1 MKPANLVF
9 LVLFPVALLA
19 QESTLTAT
27 VNGVEVQFATKM
39 EPRGNV
45 VERFPGAVAPTKDG
59 VVHRMISDR
68 PNRRQFGYDLRLDL
82 LPAPQTV
89 RLRIEPLTV
98 LGAPAG
104 WTLLAPSKY
113 PVISPVRIG
122 ETVAFDLLVNPVTS
136 QKIVEYLTLR
146 SNAFERLRAAGTPS
160 DFSPADVNL
169 TIENPR
175 IWMNGKFEEATADNS
190 DGIAAH
196 ILWLFLPEGA
206 FEISLWPEPALGFQ
220 KAGVVASKTL
230 TFHDGSSEYRLESS
244 AQIVPGEGLYN
255 VYVLRDPDWGPGP
268 GKAGFSLGGAG
279 KPKQLSVTK
288 R

>member
-1 MKPANLVF
+1 MKPANLV
-9 LVLFPVALLA
+9 LVVLFPVALLA

-27 VNGVEVQFATKM
+27 VNGVIVQFATKM
-39 EPRGNV
+39 EPPGNV
-45 VERFPGAVAPTKDG
+45 AARFPGAVAPGKDG
-59 VVHRMISDR
+59 VVHRMIKDG

-82 LPAPQTV
+82 LPNPQTV
-89 RLRIEPLTV
+89 RLRIEPLT
-98 LGAPAG
+98 LLSAPAG

-113 PVISPVRIG
+113 PVIPQVRIG
-122 ETVAFDLLVNPVTS
+122 ETVAFDLLVNPAG

-146 SNAFERLRAAGTPS
+146 SEAFERLRATSAPH
-160 DFSPADVNL
+160 DFSPADVDL

-175 IWMNGKFEEATADNS
+175 VWTNGKFEEATADNS

-220 KAGVVASKTL
+220 KAGVVAAKTI
-230 TFHDGSSEYRLESS
+230 TFHDGSSEYRVESS

-255 VYVLRDPDWGPGP
+255 VYVLHDPDWGPGP
-268 GKAGFSLGGAG
+268 GKEGFALGGAG